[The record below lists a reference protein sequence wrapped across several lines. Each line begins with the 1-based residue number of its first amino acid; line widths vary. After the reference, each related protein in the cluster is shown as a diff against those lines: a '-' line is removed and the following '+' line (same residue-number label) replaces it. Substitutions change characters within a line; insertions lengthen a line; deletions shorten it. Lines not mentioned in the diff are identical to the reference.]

1 MSHRRAWYSVRR
13 WYTHSIMKGWMLPL
27 LVTGM
32 VVAAVPADAQVR
44 LTIADGYV
52 SLDAKDATVRQILAE
67 WARVGQTRIVNGE
80 RVVGSPVTL
89 QLTHVPEGE
98 ALNIVLRSVSGY
110 MAAPRA
116 TEVPNASRFDR
127 ILVMPT
133 STPPRVTTPP
143 PAQAAFAPVPMPAAE
158 DVDVD
163 EPPMPPGAAPGQRGP
178 VFPPQ
183 FPGAAG
189 QFPGAAPR
197 TQAPFPPAAGQP
209 FQPSAQPMPVQND
222 TTPTTTP
229 GVMPVGVATPGM
241 VVAPPPVPGQQPQS
255 IPAPDSPR

>member
-1 MSHRRAWYSVRR
+1 
-13 WYTHSIMKGWMLPL
+13 MKRWMLPM

-32 VVAAVPADAQVR
+32 FVAAAPADAQVR

-52 SLDAKDATVRQILAE
+52 TLDAKDATVRQILAE

-116 TEVPNASRFDR
+116 AAVPNASRFDR

-133 STPPRVTTPP
+133 STPPRVTSPP
-143 PAQAAFAPVPMPAAE
+143 
-158 DVDVD
+158 
-163 EPPMPPGAAPGQRGP
+163 
-178 VFPPQ
+178 
-183 FPGAAG
+183 
-189 QFPGAAPR
+189 
-197 TQAPFPPAAGQP
+197 
-209 FQPSAQPMPVQND
+209 
-222 TTPTTTP
+222 
-229 GVMPVGVATPGM
+229 
-241 VVAPPPVPGQQPQS
+241 
-255 IPAPDSPR
+255 